1 MRIRKAKKFKL
12 KNEIEELKLYINNRQ
27 KEYSKKIEE
36 QKKKILLQCYY
47 NIIIKF
53 LARILYNNILM
64 FNNN

>member
-36 QKKKILLQCYY
+36 QKKILQRYY
-47 NIIIKF
+47 NIIMKF
-53 LARILYNNILM
+53 LARILYKNILI